1 MARRTAALVATW
13 QRRHLGVIWLE
24 DIVPLFLLLA
34 NCFWKLLEVVLHTLL
49 VRCHSS
55 FSAMLPFRA
64 EPIAVASVLR
74 SQGNLSQGS
83 GTFCSEVAYGHTLAD
98 V

>member
-13 QRRHLGVIWLE
+13 QRRHLG
-24 DIVPLFLLLA
+24 
-34 NCFWKLLEVVLHTLL
+34 VVLHTLL